1 MKWRPFIHEGI
12 TYDLSH
18 ITPFY
23 WHYTAEA
30 GEKRP
35 ERTYHFQVTFSMHCF
50 TRKAL
55 TEENIAD
62 NLWYQGPNERRVF
75 CFDRHELSLL
85 LPEIITSLNERTCW
99 HTGHNNFF
107 TIELATQEGDTAE
120 YEIYF
125 NVTKAT
131 RKGWLNLIVESAY
144 VRTAT
149 YNTQRP
155 KKRKIR
161 LDVIA
166 YNIQMNRKTRPGK

>member
-1 MKWRPFIHEGI
+1 MKWRPFIHRGE

-18 ITPFY
+18 LAPFDWY
-23 WHYTAEA
+23 YTAEA

-55 TEENIAD
+55 PDEDIIAG
-62 NLWYQGPNERRVF
+62 LWYQGPKEQRVF
-75 CFDRHELSLL
+75 CFDRHKLSFK
-85 LPEIITSLNERTCW
+85 LPEIIVSLKERTCW

-107 TIELATQEGDTAE
+107 TIEIITKKGDTVE
-120 YEIYF
+120 YEVYF
-125 NVTKAT
+125 NITRAT
-131 RKGWLNLIVESAY
+131 RRDWLNLIIESAY
-144 VRTAT
+144 IRTDA
-149 YNTQRP
+149 YQTQRP

-166 YNIQMNRKTRPGK
+166 RNTQIKKKIKPGK